1 MILILY
7 TILNVVLAKI
17 DANKIRNGI
26 HIKHGINALVYCA
39 LIAPTFFIS
48 WSYPIAMLALRR
60 IVFDTALNMFRGLPY
75 DYISATTTSIIDRI
89 SYDFQKEWG
98 YFAYY
103 MIFVVIIILCL

>member
-48 WSYPIAMLALRR
+48 WHYPIAMLALRR
-60 IVFDTALNMFRGLPY
+60 IVFDTCLNLFRGLPY

>member
-1 MILILY
+1 MIILAY
-7 TILNVVLAKI
+7 ILVNIILAKI
-17 DANKIRNGI
+17 DAWKIKHNKRIR
-26 HIKHGINALVYCA
+26 HGINALIYCV

>member
-7 TILNVVLAKI
+7 TILNLVLAKI
-17 DANKIRNGI
+17 DAYKISKGI
-26 HIKHGINALVYCA
+26 HIKHGINALVYCV

-48 WSYPIAMLALRR
+48 WHYPIAMLALRR
-60 IVFDTALNMFRGLPY
+60 IVFDTALNLFRGLPF
-75 DYISATTTSIIDRI
+75 DYISATTTSIVDRI

-98 YFAYY
+98 YFCYY

>member
-17 DANKIRNGI
+17 DAYK
-26 HIKHGINALVYCA
+26 IKHNKRIRHAINALIYCV

-48 WSYPIAMLALRR
+48 WHYPIAMLALRR
-60 IVFDTALNMFRGLPY
+60 IVFDTALNLFRGLPF

-98 YFAYY
+98 YFCYY
-103 MIFVVIIILCL
+103 MIFVIIIILCV

>member
-7 TILNVVLAKI
+7 TIINLVLAKI
-17 DANKIRNGI
+17 DAWKIKRGI
-26 HIKHGINALVYCA
+26 HIKHGINALIYCV

-48 WSYPIAMLALRR
+48 WHYPIAMLALRR
-60 IVFDTALNMFRGLPY
+60 IVFDTALNLFRGLPF
-75 DYISATTTSIIDRI
+75 DYISATTTSIVDRI

>member
-1 MILILY
+1 MIILAY
-7 TILNVVLAKI
+7 ILVNIILAKI
-17 DANKIRNGI
+17 DAWKIKHNKRIR
-26 HIKHGINALVYCA
+26 HGINALVYCA

-48 WSYPIAMLALRR
+48 WHYPIAMLALRR

-103 MIFVVIIILCL
+103 MIFVVIIIFCL